1 LTWSSS
7 FFQDISDP
15 ANPMKIKLN
24 AILSSLVTA
33 ACLSVGTAG
42 TAHAQNDLF
51 ASVNGG
57 SGNAAGFI

>member
-1 LTWSSS
+1 
-7 FFQDISDP
+7 
-15 ANPMKIKLN
+15 MKIKLN